1 LYKHDVCKPDYVDH
15 GMDKI
20 EDPRL
25 KSMILS
31 LAYKYGLKMDYRVH
45 KIHQI
50 SPHYLRLGLLMNA
63 YTAGNLPDR
72 DLHEF
77 SKFPDDMKIRILE
90 RHSHGLIPLFDEDL
104 PTGSDDALRVT
115 AIRNM
120 YSAGLQESLTHTDII
135 STDSQKAVIIEE
147 VYRSASQR

>member
-1 LYKHDVCKPDYVDH
+1 VQTDYVDH

-31 LAYKYGLKMDYRVH
+31 SLTNTDSRWIIAY

-50 SPHYLRLGLLMNA
+50 FTITIWLLMNA
-63 YTAGNLPDR
+63 CTAGNLPDR

-90 RHSHGLIPLFDEDL
+90 RHGHGLIPIDEDL
-104 PTGSDDALRVT
+104 PTGSDDDLRVT

-120 YSAGLQESLTHTDII
+120 YSAGPR
-135 STDSQKAVIIEE
+135 A
-147 VYRSASQR
+147 

>member
-1 LYKHDVCKPDYVDH
+1 MGSLYKHDVCKPDYVDH

-31 LAYKYGLKMDYRVH
+31 SLTNTDSRWIIAYTPDFSTL
-45 KIHQI
+45 
-50 SPHYLRLGLLMNA
+50 STAGLLMNA

-77 SKFPDDMKIRILE
+77 FVSR
-90 RHSHGLIPLFDEDL
+90 RHEDTYIGKAYSHGLIP
-104 PTGSDDALRVT
+104 R
-115 AIRNM
+115 
-120 YSAGLQESLTHTDII
+120 
-135 STDSQKAVIIEE
+135 
-147 VYRSASQR
+147 